1 MQDTISAGTDTSA
14 VTIEWTLSE
23 LLKNPVALTMA
34 TEELDRVVGR
44 DRLPTEGDRLPYLQA
59 VIKESMRM
67 HPATPLL
74 SPRRCRRDAV
84 VGSYSI
90 PAGTCVAVNVWAIGR
105 DPSVWEE
112 PNEFRPE
119 RFLDRSTVD
128 VKGQDFELL
137 PFGSGRRM
145 CPGMGLALKIVQ
157 LTLSNLLHAF
167 AWRLPDGMTV
177 EELNMEESLRFTMPR
192 TIPLEAAG
200 EPKLPGHLYW
210 AEPAP

>member
-1 MQDTISAGTDTSA
+1 MFWAPYGAYWRQARKLWHTELLSERLLKLHEHVRREEDTISAGTDTSA

-74 SPRRCRRDAV
+74 SPWRCRRDAV

-112 PNEFRPE
+112 PN
-119 RFLDRSTVD
+119 
-128 VKGQDFELL
+128 DF
-137 PFGSGRRM
+137 
-145 CPGMGLALKIVQ
+145 
-157 LTLSNLLHAF
+157 
-167 AWRLPDGMTV
+167 
-177 EELNMEESLRFTMPR
+177 
-192 TIPLEAAG
+192 
-200 EPKLPGHLYW
+200 
-210 AEPAP
+210 